1 MFQNSTHSHLKLWI
15 FRKSL
20 LKHYLNVVSFVYTY
34 KVTIVSLQK
43 LFEIILNLVEYL
55 RHLSFAH
62 CVQRVL
68 FLCWQKLPGDCQF
81 SLHYFPTSLAFLKR
95 VINIPTL
102 FYKLLRKMERKKI
115 FFAFYYIRSC
125 VESINVPKGVL
136 IFHLSIES
144 NWPKIFVANI
154 FSLFCA
160 LNSLFV
166 G

>member
-1 MFQNSTHSHLKLWI
+1 
-15 FRKSL
+15 
-20 LKHYLNVVSFVYTY
+20 
-34 KVTIVSLQK
+34 
-43 LFEIILNLVEYL
+43 
-55 RHLSFAH
+55 
-62 CVQRVL
+62 
-68 FLCWQKLPGDCQF
+68 
-81 SLHYFPTSLAFLKR
+81 
-95 VINIPTL
+95 
-102 FYKLLRKMERKKI
+102 MERKKI